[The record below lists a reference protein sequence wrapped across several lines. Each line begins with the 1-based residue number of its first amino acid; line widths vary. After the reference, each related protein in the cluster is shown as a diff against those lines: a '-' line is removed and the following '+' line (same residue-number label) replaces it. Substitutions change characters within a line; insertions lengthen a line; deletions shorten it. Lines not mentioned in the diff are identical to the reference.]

1 MVANTG
7 TYLDAP
13 FHRYPDGDDLAT
25 MPLEGIVDLD
35 GVLIDA
41 VGHRSI
47 DTDQL
52 RAHRVARRA
61 VLIRTGWSQNWGSD
75 ACYTGHPYLTSSA
88 VGWLVE
94 QRAALVG
101 IDSLNIDATGTGKR
115 PVHSRLLAARVPHRR
130 TPVPPGRPPSSR
142 LPLHGRPSR
151 GGWTRLLSGAGVRDR
166 GRGRLSDRAA
176 TLIAI
181 TQDRSRAQLG
191 SASLRWLIRLDY
203 ERAKDDREV
212 TRAVVMRSRGGC
224 GACRAP
230 QPLPFSPRGGGRES
244 NPPGSSRPHT
254 GFEDRGAHQVP

>member
-115 PVHSRLLAARVPHRR
+115 PVHSRLLAARVPSSN
-130 TPVPPGRPPSSR
+130 TCAAWTTSLFKASASRPPLPRWLDSAPFRCGRSR
-142 LPLHGRPSR
+142 S
-151 GGWTRLLSGAGVRDR
+151 WTWTLEH
-166 GRGRLSDRAA
+166 RAA

-203 ERAKDDREV
+203 ERAK
-212 TRAVVMRSRGGC
+212 G
-224 GACRAP
+224 
-230 QPLPFSPRGGGRES
+230 
-244 NPPGSSRPHT
+244 
-254 GFEDRGAHQVP
+254 